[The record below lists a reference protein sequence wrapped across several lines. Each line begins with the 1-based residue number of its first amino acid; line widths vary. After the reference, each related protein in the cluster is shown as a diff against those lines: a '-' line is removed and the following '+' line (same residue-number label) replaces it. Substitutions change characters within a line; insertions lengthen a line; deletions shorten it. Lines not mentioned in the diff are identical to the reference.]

1 MQRQCKREER
11 ELALYFPSAA
21 CLIQRQCKVSAAARR
36 ENFVLPDLILPN
48 RSLPYTKTMQTRG
61 KRACSL
67 FPECSLPY
75 AKAMQTRGKRACSY
89 FPECSLPY
97 TKIRKMVCNVNT
109 ITLFFSN
116 QEYIKKHKI
125 TVLNVKLSLLQTEN
139 YAVEIRKT
147 ESESK
152 NGSIRH
158 IAQYPVTQRI
168 IQNNL
173 PTTLFPVHDKGFSA
187 KPKRLFR
194 HAGKT
199 LRHPQTHFPAA
210 PKSPFDRNKAR

>member
-21 CLIQRQCKVSAAARR
+21 CLMQRQCKVSATARR

-48 RSLPYTKTMQTRG
+48 RSLPYAKTMQTSG

-67 FPECSLPY
+67 FPECSLLY
-75 AKAMQTRGKRACSY
+75 AKIIKA
-89 FPECSLPY
+89 
-97 TKIRKMVCNVNT
+97 VCNVNT
-109 ITLFFSN
+109 ITLFFRN

-168 IQNNL
+168 IKNNM

-210 PKSPFDRNKAR
+210 PKSPFDRNKAC

>member
-11 ELALYFPSAA
+11 ELALTFPSAA
-21 CLIQRQCKVSAAARR
+21 CLIQRQCKVSATARR

-48 RSLPYTKTMQTRG
+48 RSLPYTKAMQTRG

-67 FPECSLPY
+67 FPECSLLY
-75 AKAMQTRGKRACSY
+75 AKIIKA
-89 FPECSLPY
+89 
-97 TKIRKMVCNVNT
+97 VCNVNT

-158 IAQYPVTQRI
+158 IAQHPVTQRI

>member
-21 CLIQRQCKVSAAARR
+21 CLMQRQCKVSATARR

-48 RSLPYTKTMQTRG
+48 RSLPYAKTMQTSG

-75 AKAMQTRGKRACSY
+75 A
-89 FPECSLPY
+89 
-97 TKIRKMVCNVNT
+97 KIRKMVCNVNT

-152 NGSIRH
+152 NDSIRH
-158 IAQYPVTQRI
+158 IAQHPVTQRI

>member
-11 ELALYFPSAA
+11 ELALTFPSAA
-21 CLIQRQCKVSAAARR
+21 CLIQRQCKVSATARR

-48 RSLPYTKTMQTRG
+48 RSL
-61 KRACSL
+61 L
-67 FPECSLPY
+67 
-75 AKAMQTRGKRACSY
+75 
-89 FPECSLPY
+89 Y
-97 TKIRKMVCNVNT
+97 TKIIKAVCNVNT

-158 IAQYPVTQRI
+158 IAQHPVTQRI

-187 KPKRLFR
+187 KSKRLFR

-199 LRHPQTHFPAA
+199 LRHPGTHFPAA

>member
-1 MQRQCKREER
+1 M
-11 ELALYFPSAA
+11 
-21 CLIQRQCKVSAAARR
+21 QRQCKVSATTRR

-48 RSLPYTKTMQTRG
+48 RSLPYAKAMQTRG

-67 FPECSLPY
+67 FPECSLLY
-75 AKAMQTRGKRACSY
+75 AKIIKA
-89 FPECSLPY
+89 
-97 TKIRKMVCNVNT
+97 VCIVNT

-158 IAQYPVTQRI
+158 IAQIPVTQRI

>member
-21 CLIQRQCKVSAAARR
+21 CLIQRQCKVSATARR
-36 ENFVLPDLILPN
+36 EHFVLPDLILPN
-48 RSLPYTKTMQTRG
+48 RSLPYTKAMQTRG

-67 FPECSLPY
+67 FSECSLLY
-75 AKAMQTRGKRACSY
+75 AKIIKA
-89 FPECSLPY
+89 
-97 TKIRKMVCNVNT
+97 VCIVNT

>member
-1 MQRQCKREER
+1 M
-11 ELALYFPSAA
+11 
-21 CLIQRQCKVSAAARR
+21 
-36 ENFVLPDLILPN
+36 ILPN
-48 RSLPYTKTMQTRG
+48 RSLPYAKT
-61 KRACSL
+61 
-67 FPECSLPY
+67 
-75 AKAMQTRGKRACSY
+75 MQTRGKRACSY

-109 ITLFFSN
+109 ITLFFRN
-116 QEYIKKHKI
+116 QECIKKHKTI
-125 TVLNVKLSLLQTEN
+125 VLSVKFQILQTEN

-199 LRHPQTHFPAA
+199 LRHPGTHFP
-210 PKSPFDRNKAR
+210 PPQKARLTGTRHAEHNLTERNTLSKPPKTRRREAEIKKTEC

>member
-1 MQRQCKREER
+1 M
-11 ELALYFPSAA
+11 
-21 CLIQRQCKVSAAARR
+21 QRQCKVSATVRR
-36 ENFVLPDLILPN
+36 ENFVFPDLILPN
-48 RSLPYTKTMQTRG
+48 RSLPYTKTMQTSG

-75 AKAMQTRGKRACSY
+75 AKAMQTRGKRACSL

-116 QEYIKKHKI
+116 QECIKKHKTI
-125 TVLNVKLSLLQTEN
+125 VLSVKFPILQTEN

-158 IAQYPVTQRI
+158 IAQHPVTQRI

>member
-1 MQRQCKREER
+1 M
-11 ELALYFPSAA
+11 
-21 CLIQRQCKVSAAARR
+21 QRQCKVSATARR

-48 RSLPYTKTMQTRG
+48 RSLPYTKTMQTSGKRACSLFPECSLPYTKAMQTRG

-75 AKAMQTRGKRACSY
+75 AKAMQTRGKRACSL

-97 TKIRKMVCNVNT
+97 AKIRKMVCNVNT
-109 ITLFFSN
+109 ITLFFRN

-158 IAQYPVTQRI
+158 IAQHPVTQRI
-168 IQNNL
+168 IQNNM

>member
-1 MQRQCKREER
+1 M
-11 ELALYFPSAA
+11 
-21 CLIQRQCKVSAAARR
+21 QRQCKVSATARR

-48 RSLPYTKTMQTRG
+48 RSLPYAKAMQTRG

-75 AKAMQTRGKRACSY
+75 AKIIKA
-89 FPECSLPY
+89 
-97 TKIRKMVCNVNT
+97 VCNVNT
-109 ITLFFSN
+109 ITLFFRN
-116 QEYIKKHKI
+116 QECIKKHKTI
-125 TVLNVKLSLLQTEN
+125 VLSVKFPILQTEN

-210 PKSPFDRNKAR
+210 PKSSFDRNKAR

>member
-21 CLIQRQCKVSAAARR
+21 CLIQRQCKVSATARR

-48 RSLPYTKTMQTRG
+48 RSLPYAKAMQTRG

-67 FPECSLPY
+67 FPECSLLY
-75 AKAMQTRGKRACSY
+75 AKIIKA
-89 FPECSLPY
+89 
-97 TKIRKMVCNVNT
+97 VCNVNT

-158 IAQYPVTQRI
+158 IAQHPVTQRI

>member
-1 MQRQCKREER
+1 MFVFFSPTIHEYASGWLSIRQIS
-11 ELALYFPSAA
+11 SAGA
-21 CLIQRQCKVSAAARR
+21 GLLRYRVFLHPLSD
-36 ENFVLPDLILPN
+36 V
-48 RSLPYTKTMQTRG
+48 TKTMQTRG

-75 AKAMQTRGKRACSY
+75 
-89 FPECSLPY
+89 
-97 TKIRKMVCNVNT
+97 TKIIKAVCNVNT
-109 ITLFFSN
+109 ITLFFRN
-116 QEYIKKHKI
+116 QEYIKKYKI
-125 TVLNVKLSLLQTEN
+125 TVLNVKSLLLQTEN

-158 IAQYPVTQRI
+158 IAQHPVTQRI

>member
-1 MQRQCKREER
+1 M
-11 ELALYFPSAA
+11 
-21 CLIQRQCKVSAAARR
+21 QRQCKVSATARR

-48 RSLPYTKTMQTRG
+48 RSL
-61 KRACSL
+61 L
-67 FPECSLPY
+67 Y
-75 AKAMQTRGKRACSY
+75 AKIIKA
-89 FPECSLPY
+89 
-97 TKIRKMVCNVNT
+97 VCNVNT

-158 IAQYPVTQRI
+158 IAQHPVTQRI

-210 PKSPFDRNKAR
+210 PKARLTGTRHAEHYLTEQNTHFKPPKTRRR

>member
-1 MQRQCKREER
+1 MQDNIPK
-11 ELALYFPSAA
+11 A
-21 CLIQRQCKVSAAARR
+21 
-36 ENFVLPDLILPN
+36 LPN
-48 RSLPYTKTMQTRG
+48 RSLPYAKTMQTRG

-75 AKAMQTRGKRACSY
+75 TKAMQTRGKRACSL
-89 FPECSLPY
+89 FTECSLPY
-97 TKIRKMVCNVNT
+97 AKIIKAVCNVNT

-158 IAQYPVTQRI
+158 IAQHPVTQRI

>member
-1 MQRQCKREER
+1 MFYRT
-11 ELALYFPSAA
+11 LYCRTAA
-21 CLIQRQCKVSAAARR
+21 CLMQRQCKVSATARR

-61 KRACSL
+61 KRACS
-67 FPECSLPY
+67 
-75 AKAMQTRGKRACSY
+75 Y
-89 FPECSLPY
+89 FPECSLLY
-97 TKIRKMVCNVNT
+97 AKIIKAVCNVNT

-158 IAQYPVTQRI
+158 IAQHPVTQRI

-173 PTTLFPVHDKGFSA
+173 PTTLFPVHDKGFST
-187 KPKRLFR
+187 KSKRLFR

>member
-1 MQRQCKREER
+1 M
-11 ELALYFPSAA
+11 
-21 CLIQRQCKVSAAARR
+21 QRQCKVSATARR

-48 RSLPYTKTMQTRG
+48 RSLPYAKAMQTRG

-67 FPECSLPY
+67 FPECSLLY
-75 AKAMQTRGKRACSY
+75 AKIIKA
-89 FPECSLPY
+89 
-97 TKIRKMVCNVNT
+97 VCNVNT

-158 IAQYPVTQRI
+158 IAQHPVTQRI
-168 IQNNL
+168 IQSNL

-210 PKSPFDRNKAR
+210 PKSPFDRNKACRTLSHGAEHAL

>member
-1 MQRQCKREER
+1 M
-11 ELALYFPSAA
+11 
-21 CLIQRQCKVSAAARR
+21 QRQCKVSATARR

-48 RSLPYTKTMQTRG
+48 RSLPYAKAMQTRG

-75 AKAMQTRGKRACSY
+75 AK
-89 FPECSLPY
+89 
-97 TKIRKMVCNVNT
+97 IRKMVCNVNT

-116 QEYIKKHKI
+116 QEHIKKHKI

-158 IAQYPVTQRI
+158 IAQYHVTQRI
-168 IQNNL
+168 IQNNSANNA
-173 PTTLFPVHDKGFSA
+173 FPCSRQ
-187 KPKRLFR
+187 RLFR
-194 HAGKT
+194 KVKEALPSCRKDSPT
-199 LRHPQTHFPAA
+199 PPNALSCR
-210 PKSPFDRNKAR
+210 PKKPV

>member
-1 MQRQCKREER
+1 MQGER
-11 ELALYFPSAA
+11 SSKTGKLCFTVLDTAEPQLALCKGNANERKESLLFISRTAA
-21 CLIQRQCKVSAAARR
+21 CLIQRQCKVSATARR
-36 ENFVLPDLILPN
+36 ENFVLPDLILSN
-48 RSLPYTKTMQTRG
+48 R
-61 KRACSL
+61 
-67 FPECSLPY
+67 
-75 AKAMQTRGKRACSY
+75 
-89 FPECSLPY
+89 SLPY

-109 ITLFFSN
+109 ITLFFRN
-116 QEYIKKHKI
+116 QEYIKKHKTI
-125 TVLNVKLSLLQTEN
+125 VLNVKLLLLQTEN

-152 NGSIRH
+152 NGSILH
-158 IAQYPVTQRI
+158 IAQHSVIQRI

-210 PKSPFDRNKAR
+210 PKSPFERNKSCRTQSHGAEHAL

>member
-11 ELALYFPSAA
+11 ELALTFPSAA
-21 CLIQRQCKVSAAARR
+21 CLIQRQCKVSATARR

-48 RSLPYTKTMQTRG
+48 RSLPYAKAMQTRG

-67 FPECSLPY
+67 FPECSLLY
-75 AKAMQTRGKRACSY
+75 AKIIKA
-89 FPECSLPY
+89 
-97 TKIRKMVCNVNT
+97 VCIVNT

-158 IAQYPVTQRI
+158 IVQHPVTQRI

>member
-1 MQRQCKREER
+1 M
-11 ELALYFPSAA
+11 
-21 CLIQRQCKVSAAARR
+21 QRQCKVSATARR

-48 RSLPYTKTMQTRG
+48 RSL
-61 KRACSL
+61 L
-67 FPECSLPY
+67 Y
-75 AKAMQTRGKRACSY
+75 AKIIKD
-89 FPECSLPY
+89 
-97 TKIRKMVCNVNT
+97 VCNVNT

-158 IAQYPVTQRI
+158 IAQHPVTQRI

-173 PTTLFPVHDKGFSA
+173 PTTLFLFTTKVFPQSQRGSSVMQERLSDT
-187 KPKRLFR
+187 PKRTFLPPQKARLTGTR
-194 HAGKT
+194 HAEHYLT
-199 LRHPQTHFPAA
+199 EQNTHFKP
-210 PKSPFDRNKAR
+210 PKTRRR

>member
-1 MQRQCKREER
+1 MSGGSDNGSSFFFNAYTAQRQSNPFLCPVVKDNIPK
-11 ELALYFPSAA
+11 A
-21 CLIQRQCKVSAAARR
+21 
-36 ENFVLPDLILPN
+36 LPN
-48 RSLPYTKTMQTRG
+48 RSLPYTK
-61 KRACSL
+61 
-67 FPECSLPY
+67 
-75 AKAMQTRGKRACSY
+75 
-89 FPECSLPY
+89 
-97 TKIRKMVCNVNT
+97 IRKMDCNVNT
-109 ITLFFSN
+109 ITLFFRN

-158 IAQYPVTQRI
+158 IAQHPVTQRI
-168 IQNNL
+168 IQKSL

>member
-11 ELALYFPSAA
+11 ELALTFPSAA
-21 CLIQRQCKVSAAARR
+21 CLMQRQCKVSATARR

-48 RSLPYTKTMQTRG
+48 RSL
-61 KRACSL
+61 L
-67 FPECSLPY
+67 Y
-75 AKAMQTRGKRACSY
+75 AKIIKA
-89 FPECSLPY
+89 
-97 TKIRKMVCNVNT
+97 VCNVNT
-109 ITLFFSN
+109 ITLFFRN
-116 QEYIKKHKI
+116 QECIKKHKTI
-125 TVLNVKLSLLQTEN
+125 VLSVKFQILQTEN

-152 NGSIRH
+152 NGSILH

-168 IQNNL
+168 IQNNM

-210 PKSPFDRNKAR
+210 PKSPFDVTRHAEHYLTEQNTHFKPPKTRRR

>member
-1 MQRQCKREER
+1 M
-11 ELALYFPSAA
+11 SAT
-21 CLIQRQCKVSAAARR
+21 ARR

-48 RSLPYTKTMQTRG
+48 RSL
-61 KRACSL
+61 L
-67 FPECSLPY
+67 Y
-75 AKAMQTRGKRACSY
+75 AKIIKA
-89 FPECSLPY
+89 
-97 TKIRKMVCNVNT
+97 VCNVNT

-125 TVLNVKLSLLQTEN
+125 TVLNVKLPLLQTEN

-158 IAQYPVTQRI
+158 IAQHPVTQRI

>member
-1 MQRQCKREER
+1 MQDNIPK
-11 ELALYFPSAA
+11 A
-21 CLIQRQCKVSAAARR
+21 
-36 ENFVLPDLILPN
+36 LPN
-48 RSLPYTKTMQTRG
+48 RSL
-61 KRACSL
+61 L
-67 FPECSLPY
+67 Y
-75 AKAMQTRGKRACSY
+75 AEAMQTRGKRACSY

-97 TKIRKMVCNVNT
+97 AKAMQGECNSKTGKLFLPDLILPNRSLLYAKIIKAVCNVNT

-158 IAQYPVTQRI
+158 IAQHPVTQWI